1 MLQSV
6 DLNSGCAWLTV
17 PKRFDNVGSQDA
29 NLTKDII
36 SVSRIVLTLAGQVCR
51 IARNLAMHALK
62 FDLPQ
67 T

>member
-6 DLNSGCAWLTV
+6 DLNSGCAW

-36 SVSRIVLTLAGQVCR
+36 FVSRIVLTLAGQVCR